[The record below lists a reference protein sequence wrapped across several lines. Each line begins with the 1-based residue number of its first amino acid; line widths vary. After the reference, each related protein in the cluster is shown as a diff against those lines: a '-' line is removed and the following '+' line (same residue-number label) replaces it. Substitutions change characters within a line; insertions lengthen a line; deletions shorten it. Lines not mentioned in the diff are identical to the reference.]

1 MVTFNNN
8 VSINF
13 VVNQRKLLLTAALG
27 SLMNMSIEEIN
38 FIMSLLGN
46 LGIGALVGG
55 GVVFLL
61 IKSFIPSYLSE
72 KGKNLATKEDIATIT
87 DKVESVKTD
96 YAKVLEEIR
105 NNNQL
110 KLAEIEREKNIK
122 KEVFLG
128 AVEAL
133 TKTQITIVNLSNIEI
148 PEQQISVDIVNNSG
162 AIAKIDIVG
171 SESTV
176 KAVTTIMAAIG
187 TAILELML
195 ERNSLVIRKNKITLL
210 ETYQQKETSEINRYI
225 SIMTNINLEG
235 IKDERLWAKVNDNI
249 EFHTQQRDKYSK
261 EIDELWI
268 IQNTE
273 HFEFTKKCMDRHFEI
288 SALLPDAVL
297 SIREEL
303 NLEISDEAYLDI
315 FNNNIEVGKQ
325 VFSNFIDK
333 LSKKIA

>member
-1 MVTFNNN
+1 M
-8 VSINF
+8 
-13 VVNQRKLLLTAALG
+13 G
-27 SLMNMSIEEIN
+27 PEEIK
-38 FIMSLLGN
+38 FIMSLFGS

-55 GVVFLL
+55 GIVFLL

-105 NNNQL
+105 SNNQL

-122 KEVFLG
+122 KEVFLE

-133 TKTQITIVNLSNIEI
+133 TKTQNTIASLSNLEI
-148 PEQQISVDIVNNSG
+148 PEQQISKDIVNNSG
-162 AIAKIDIVG
+162 TIAKIDIVG

-187 TAILELML
+187 TAVLELML
-195 ERNSLVIRKNKITLL
+195 ERSALMIRKNEITLL
-210 ETYQQKETSEINRYI
+210 ETYRQKESDEINHYI

-235 IKDERLWAKVNDNI
+235 IIDERLWARVNDNL
-249 EFHTQQRDKYSK
+249 EFHSKQREKYAK

-268 IQNTE
+268 IQNKE
-273 HFEFTKKCMDRHFEI
+273 HLEFTKKCMDRHFEVTL
-288 SALLPDAVL
+288 LLPDAVL
-297 SIREEL
+297 SVREEL
-303 NLEISDEAYLDI
+303 NLKISDEAYLDI
-315 FNNNIEVGKQ
+315 FNNSIEVGKQ
-325 VFSNFIDK
+325 VFSNFFDK
-333 LSKKIA
+333 LSEKQA